1 LLSQKIF
8 EQRTISILAQKTK
21 LTDWLGWICFNK
33 RYSYFFPLKSVLWT
47 EMLWPCEDIL
57 WDYFWLFIMT
67 PKKKCLE
74 QSAASAIDTK
84 KKERCEGTNNQRN
97 KEIAEAEIQGRG

>member
-1 LLSQKIF
+1 
-8 EQRTISILAQKTK
+8 
-21 LTDWLGWICFNK
+21 
-33 RYSYFFPLKSVLWT
+33 
-47 EMLWPCEDIL
+47 MLWPCEDIL

-74 QSAASAIDTK
+74 QSVASAIDTK